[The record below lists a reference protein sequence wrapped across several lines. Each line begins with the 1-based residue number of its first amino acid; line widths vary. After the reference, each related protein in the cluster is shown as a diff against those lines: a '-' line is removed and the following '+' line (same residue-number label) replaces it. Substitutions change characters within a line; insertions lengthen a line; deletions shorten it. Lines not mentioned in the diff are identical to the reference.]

1 MNLSNKFFLR
11 PSTINDFN
19 EIFKLRKNKKL
30 WKYTSN
36 SNFNYSYK
44 IQKRYY
50 KKKLSVKKNL
60 SFSIISENN
69 NFIGLIQLTN
79 INKNIGEFHIVLNE
93 KYWNKKIGYYSAKIF
108 LHIIKIY
115 SIANKICLT
124 VNKKNLSAIKLYKN
138 IGFKIKKLNKDN
150 AHNFFMEINLKNIS

>member
-11 PSTINDFN
+11 PSTINDFD

-50 KKKLSVKKNL
+50 KKKINVKKNL
-60 SFSIISENN
+60 CFSIISVNN

-79 INKNIGEFHIVLNE
+79 VNKKIGEFHIILNE

-115 SIANKICLT
+115 SIASKIFLI
-124 VNKKNLSAIKLYKN
+124 VHKNNISAIKLYKN
-138 IGFKIKKLNKDN
+138 IGFITKKLNKNN
-150 AHNFFMEINLKNIS
+150 AHNLFMEINLKNIS

>member
-11 PSTINDFN
+11 PSTINDFD

-60 SFSIISENN
+60 SFSIISSNN

-115 SIANKICLT
+115 SIVNKICLI
-124 VNKKNLSAIKLYKN
+124 VHKKNLSAIKLYKN

>member
-11 PSTINDFN
+11 PSTINDFD

-50 KKKLSVKKNL
+50 KKKINVKKNL
-60 SFSIISENN
+60 CFSIISVNN

-79 INKNIGEFHIVLNE
+79 VNKKIGEFHIILNE
-93 KYWNKKIGYYSAKIF
+93 KNNI
-108 LHIIKIY
+108 
-115 SIANKICLT
+115 
-124 VNKKNLSAIKLYKN
+124 SAIKLYKN
-138 IGFKIKKLNKDN
+138 IGFITKKLNKNN
-150 AHNFFMEINLKNIS
+150 AHNLFMEINLKNIS